1 MYYYTIKDG
10 HCLGRFDSEIEAI
23 RYAKRVGAIVES
35 KEE

>member
-1 MYYYTIKDG
+1 MFYYAMKDG

-23 RYAKRVGAIVES
+23 RYSKRSGAIIES